1 MLTLAGLVLLL
12 FCLWIWA
19 GVRIGI
25 WTYPQYQRH
34 ILLVETVPVAHALW
48 SHQINAGDSA
58 TVLSRHWKPDDVN
71 QFGHWIQM
79 QWFPGGAR
87 TDAIQFIGICIIAKS
102 GRLVSASA
110 YSDDGLNDRV
120 FFNSWI
126 TNDEAEF
133 DLAYDAY
140 VKRTAR

>member
-1 MLTLAGLVLLL
+1 
-12 FCLWIWA
+12 
-19 GVRIGI
+19 
-25 WTYPQYQRH
+25 
-34 ILLVETVPVAHALW
+34 
-48 SHQINAGDSA
+48 
-58 TVLSRHWKPDDVN
+58 
-71 QFGHWIQM
+71 M